1 MAGIRQY
8 AVRCAGRMRIKAVR
22 EQTELFE
29 PAEKSANLVIVAVT
43 VIAFFVMQFLE
54 KSSTEGVFYGHTTQF
69 LLEHGALYA
78 PGVRE
83 GEWYRLLTHLFLH
96 GDIWHLGNNMLILFC
111 LGNALEHYIGKISY
125 IGIYFFS
132 GILAGLG
139 SIMYNTVDVV
149 SVGASG
155 AVFGVVG
162 AMVWLVVR
170 NKGRLE
176 GFTIPRMILFLL
188 MSVYAGFVEQGI
200 DNAAHIAGLM
210 AGFLL
215 AVLIYRKPETEVIL

>member
-1 MAGIRQY
+1 M
-8 AVRCAGRMRIKAVR
+8 K

-29 PAEKSANLVIVAVT
+29 PTKKSVNIVIVAAT
-43 VIAFFVMQFLE
+43 VIAFFVMQFWE
-54 KSSTEGVFYGHTTQF
+54 KSITQGTFYGHTTQF
-69 LLEHGALYA
+69 LREHGALYA

-83 GEWYRLLTHLFLH
+83 GEWYRLVTHLFLH

-111 LGNALEHYIGKISY
+111 LGNALEHYIGKIPY
-125 IGIYFFS
+125 TVIYFFS

-139 SIMYNTVDVV
+139 SVVYNTDNTV

-162 AMVWLVVR
+162 AMAWLLLR
-170 NKGRLE
+170 NRGRLE
-176 GFTIPRMILFLL
+176 GFTVPRMIIFVL
-188 MSVYAGFVEQGI
+188 MSVYAGFVDRGV
-200 DNAAHIAGLM
+200 DNAAHVAGLI

-215 AVLIYRKPETEVIL
+215 AMLIYRKPETETEVIL

>member
-1 MAGIRQY
+1 M
-8 AVRCAGRMRIKAVR
+8 K

-29 PAEKSANLVIVAVT
+29 PTKKSVNIVIVAAT
-43 VIAFFVMQFLE
+43 VIAFFVMQFWE
-54 KSSTEGVFYGHTTQF
+54 KSITQGTFYGHTTQF
-69 LLEHGALYA
+69 LREHGALYA

-83 GEWYRLLTHLFLH
+83 GEWYRLVTHLFLH

-111 LGNALEHYIGKISY
+111 LGNALEHYIGKIPY
-125 IGIYFFS
+125 TVIYFFS

-139 SIMYNTVDVV
+139 SVVYNTDNTV

-162 AMVWLVVR
+162 AMAWLLLR
-170 NKGRLE
+170 NRGRLE
-176 GFTIPRMILFLL
+176 GFTVPRMIIFVL
-188 MSVYAGFVEQGI
+188 MSVYAGFVDRGV
-200 DNAAHIAGLM
+200 DNAAHVAGLI

-215 AVLIYRKPETEVIL
+215 AMLIYRKPETEVIL

>member
-1 MAGIRQY
+1 M
-8 AVRCAGRMRIKAVR
+8 K
-22 EQTELFE
+22 ETELELFE
-29 PAEKSANLVIVAVT
+29 PTKKSANVVIVAVT
-43 VIAFFVMQFLE
+43 VIAFFVMQFWE
-54 KSSTEGVFYGHTTQF
+54 KSITDGAFYGHTSQF

-78 PGVRE
+78 PGVWD
-83 GEWYRLLTHLFLH
+83 GEWYRLVTHLFLH

-111 LGNALEHYIGKISY
+111 LGNALEHYVGKYSY

-139 SIMYNTVDVV
+139 SVVYNTYDTV

-155 AVFGVVG
+155 AVFGVIG

-170 NKGRLE
+170 NRGRLE
-176 GFTIPRMILFLL
+176 GFTGLRMVLFVL
-188 MSVYAGFVEQGI
+188 MSVYAGFVDQGV
-200 DNAAHIAGLM
+200 DNAAHIAGLI

-215 AVLIYRKPETEVIL
+215 AMLIYRKPEAETEVIS

>member
-1 MAGIRQY
+1 M
-8 AVRCAGRMRIKAVR
+8 R

-29 PAEKSANLVIVAVT
+29 PTKKSANLVIVAVT
-43 VIAFFVMQFLE
+43 VIAFFVMQFWE
-54 KSSTEGVFYGHTTQF
+54 KSSTEGTFYGHTTQF

-78 PGVRE
+78 PSVRE

-125 IGIYFFS
+125 IAIYFLS

-139 SIMYNTVDVV
+139 SIMYNTGEMV

-162 AMVWLVVR
+162 AMAWLAIR
-170 NKGRLE
+170 HKGRLE
-176 GFTIPRMILFLL
+176 GFTVPRMLIFLL
-188 MSVYAGFVEQGI
+188 MSVYAGFVDQGI
-200 DNAAHIAGLM
+200 DNAAHMAGLV

>member
-1 MAGIRQY
+1 M
-8 AVRCAGRMRIKAVR
+8 K
-22 EQTELFE
+22 ETELELFE
-29 PAEKSANLVIVAVT
+29 PTKKSANVVIVAVT
-43 VIAFFVMQFLE
+43 VIAFFVMQFWE
-54 KSSTEGVFYGHTTQF
+54 KSITDGAFYGHTSQF

-78 PGVRE
+78 PGVWD
-83 GEWYRLLTHLFLH
+83 GEWYRLVTHLFLH

-111 LGNALEHYIGKISY
+111 LGNALEHYVGKYSY

-139 SIMYNTVDVV
+139 SVVYNTYDTV

-155 AVFGVVG
+155 AVFGVIG

-170 NKGRLE
+170 NRGRLE
-176 GFTIPRMILFLL
+176 GFTGLRMVLFVL
-188 MSVYAGFVEQGI
+188 MSVYAGFVDQGV
-200 DNAAHIAGLM
+200 DNAAHIAGLI

-215 AVLIYRKPETEVIL
+215 AMLIYRKPEAETEVIP

>member
-1 MAGIRQY
+1 M
-8 AVRCAGRMRIKAVR
+8 K
-22 EQTELFE
+22 ETELELFE
-29 PAEKSANLVIVAVT
+29 PTKKSANVVIVVVT
-43 VIAFFVMQFLE
+43 VIAFFVMQFWE
-54 KSSTEGVFYGHTTQF
+54 KSITDGTFYGHTSQF

-78 PGVRE
+78 PGVWD
-83 GEWYRLLTHLFLH
+83 GEWYRLVTHLFLH

-111 LGNALEHYIGKISY
+111 LGNALEHYVGKYSY

-139 SIMYNTVDVV
+139 SVVYNTYDTV

-155 AVFGVVG
+155 AVFGVIG

-170 NKGRLE
+170 NRGRLE
-176 GFTIPRMILFLL
+176 GFTGLRMVLFVL
-188 MSVYAGFVEQGI
+188 MSVYAGFVDQGV
-200 DNAAHIAGLM
+200 DNAAHIAGLI

-215 AVLIYRKPETEVIL
+215 AMLIYRKPEAETEVIP

>member
-1 MAGIRQY
+1 M
-8 AVRCAGRMRIKAVR
+8 R

-29 PAEKSANLVIVAVT
+29 PTKKSINIVIVAVT
-43 VIAFFVMQFLE
+43 VIAFFVMQFWE
-54 KSSTEGVFYGHTTQF
+54 KSVTQGTFYGHTTQF

-111 LGNALEHYIGKISY
+111 LGNALEHYVGKIPY
-125 IGIYFFS
+125 AVLYFFS

-139 SIMYNTVDVV
+139 SVVYNTDNTV

-155 AVFGVVG
+155 AVFGIVG
-162 AMVWLVVR
+162 AMAWLLLR
-170 NKGRLE
+170 NRGRLK
-176 GFTIPRMILFLL
+176 GFTVPRMVLFVL
-188 MSVYAGFVEQGI
+188 MSVYAGFVDQGV
-200 DNAAHIAGLM
+200 DNAAHVVGLI

-215 AVLIYRKPETEVIL
+215 AMLIYRKPESETEVIL